1 MMMCTVHIKLVLGRE
16 NVMKLDYNIYY
27 EVAAAIFLS
36 FLTGYVRLQYN
47 MKLRSNR
54 LFLRLA
60 LSILFN
66 DILDIV
72 TAFTISNADVLPEML
87 NMVLNT
93 LYLLSCALTGVIL
106 LDYASESL
114 KNLGIE
120 QGKWHKKA
128 GIIIGIIYFSL
139 IVLNFFTGCIF
150 DFKGKQYNHG
160 SLYISIYVF
169 PYFYFVTGSIG
180 LLKVG
185 YHRGKKVLLS
195 IFAYMSVMIAGAL
208 IQIFVAPYT
217 LLNVFAGSVGIT
229 ILLFSLETPEY
240 EKLNETMEQLRRAK
254 EAAQDANE
262 AKSRFLANMSHEI
275 RTPINAIMGMNELIL
290 RESKEAS
297 TIEYAQNIASASA
310 SLLGIINDILDL
322 SKIESG
328 KMEVVPANYCLRTL
342 ITDCCKM
349 IEGRASAKKLEL
361 IIDADKTTP
370 CNLYGD
376 DVRLH
381 QIITNILTNA
391 VKYTHE
397 GSVTLRIRWKSA
409 GDGKKIF
416 LIVSVEDTGIGISDE
431 NKEKLFGSFERF
443 DNEKNK
449 GIEGTGLGL
458 AITKQLV
465 ELMDGNIGV
474 YSTIGKG
481 SLFYVEIPQEIA
493 ALGELG
499 DININ
504 KRTQNTVYKEKLV
517 VPDKRILVVDDV
529 KVNLKVIEGLLKK
542 TQIQIETADGGA
554 KCIEKAYNKKYD
566 VILLD
571 HMMPEIDGE
580 DALKEIRKEGCINR
594 NTPVIVLT
602 AYVMAGARERYIEK
616 GFDDYLS
623 KPVSGEDLEDMLIK
637 YIKKEKN
644 DE

>member
-1 MMMCTVHIKLVLGRE
+1 MCTVHIKLVLGRE

-87 NMVLNT
+87 NMVINT

-106 LDYASESL
+106 LEYASESL

-120 QGKWHKKA
+120 QEKWHIKA

-139 IVLNFFTGCIF
+139 IILNFFTGCIF

-160 SLYISIYVF
+160 SLYMSIYVI

-217 LLNVFAGSVGIT
+217 LLNIFAGSVGIT

-290 RESKEAS
+290 RESEEAS
-297 TIEYAQNIASASA
+297 TIEYAQNIASASE

-328 KMEVVPANYCLRTL
+328 KMEVVPANYSLRTL

-409 GDGKKIF
+409 GDGKKIL

-499 DININ
+499 DINIH
-504 KRTQNTVYKEKLV
+504 KRTKNTVYKEKLV

-580 DALKEIRKEGCINR
+580 DALKEIKKEGCINHD
-594 NTPVIVLT
+594 TPVIVLT

>member
-1 MMMCTVHIKLVLGRE
+1 MCTVHIKLVLGRE

-106 LDYASESL
+106 LDYVSESL

-120 QGKWHKKA
+120 HGKWHIKA

-139 IVLNFFTGCIF
+139 IILNFFTGCIF

-160 SLYISIYVF
+160 SLYMSIYVF

-180 LLKVG
+180 LLNVG

-208 IQIFVAPYT
+208 IQVFVAPYT

-297 TIEYAQNIASASA
+297 TIEYAQNIASASE

-328 KMEVVPANYCLRTL
+328 KMEVVPANYSLRTL

-409 GDGKKIF
+409 GDGKKIL

-580 DALKEIRKEGCINR
+580 DALKKIKKEGCINHD
-594 NTPVIVLT
+594 TPVIVLT
-602 AYVMAGARERYIEK
+602 AYVMAGAREKYIEK

>member
-1 MMMCTVHIKLVLGRE
+1 MCTVHIKLVLGRE

-120 QGKWHKKA
+120 QEKWHIKA

-139 IVLNFFTGCIF
+139 IILNFFTGCIF

-160 SLYISIYVF
+160 SLYMSIYII

-217 LLNVFAGSVGIT
+217 LLNIFAGSVGIT

-297 TIEYAQNIASASA
+297 TIEYAQNIASASE

-328 KMEVVPANYCLRTL
+328 KMEVVPANYSLRTL

-409 GDGKKIF
+409 GDGKKIL

-458 AITKQLV
+458 VITKQLV

-580 DALKEIRKEGCINR
+580 DALKEIKKEGCINHD
-594 NTPVIVLT
+594 TPVIVLT
-602 AYVMAGARERYIEK
+602 AYVMAGAREKYIEK

>member
-1 MMMCTVHIKLVLGRE
+1 MCTVHIKLVLGRE

-120 QGKWHKKA
+120 QEKWHIKA

-139 IVLNFFTGCIF
+139 IILNFFTGCIF

-160 SLYISIYVF
+160 SLYMSIYII

-208 IQIFVAPYT
+208 IQVFVAPYT
-217 LLNVFAGSVGIT
+217 LLNIFAGSVGIT

-297 TIEYAQNIASASA
+297 TIEYAQNIASASE

-328 KMEVVPANYCLRTL
+328 KMEVVPANYSLRTL

-409 GDGKKIF
+409 GDGKKIL

-580 DALKEIRKEGCINR
+580 DALKEIKKEGCINHD
-594 NTPVIVLT
+594 TPVIVLT
-602 AYVMAGARERYIEK
+602 AYVMAGAREKYIEK

>member
-1 MMMCTVHIKLVLGRE
+1 MCTVHIKLVLGRE

-87 NMVLNT
+87 NMVINT

-120 QGKWHKKA
+120 QEKWHIKA

-139 IVLNFFTGCIF
+139 IILNFFTGCIF

-160 SLYISIYVF
+160 SLYMSIYII

-217 LLNVFAGSVGIT
+217 LLNIFAGSVGIT

-297 TIEYAQNIASASA
+297 TIEYAQNIASASE

-328 KMEVVPANYCLRTL
+328 KMEVVPANYSLRTL

-409 GDGKKIF
+409 GDGEKIL

-580 DALKEIRKEGCINR
+580 DALKEIKKEGCINHD
-594 NTPVIVLT
+594 TPVIVLT

>member
-1 MMMCTVHIKLVLGRE
+1 MCTVHIKLVLGRE

-87 NMVLNT
+87 NMVINT

-120 QGKWHKKA
+120 QEKWHIKA

-139 IVLNFFTGCIF
+139 IILNFFTGCIF

-160 SLYISIYVF
+160 SLYMSIYVI

-217 LLNVFAGSVGIT
+217 LLNIFAGSVGIT

-297 TIEYAQNIASASA
+297 TIEYAQNIASASE

-328 KMEVVPANYCLRTL
+328 KMEVVPANYSLRTL

-409 GDGKKIF
+409 GDGKKIL

-580 DALKEIRKEGCINR
+580 DALKEIKKEGCINHD
-594 NTPVIVLT
+594 TPVIVLT

>member
-1 MMMCTVHIKLVLGRE
+1 MCTVHIKLVLGRE

-87 NMVLNT
+87 NMVINT

-120 QGKWHKKA
+120 QEKWHIKA

-139 IVLNFFTGCIF
+139 IILNFFTGCIF

-160 SLYISIYVF
+160 SLYMSIYVI

-217 LLNVFAGSVGIT
+217 LLNIFAGSVGIT

-297 TIEYAQNIASASA
+297 TIEYAQNIASASE

-328 KMEVVPANYCLRTL
+328 KMEVVPANYSLRTL
-342 ITDCCKM
+342 VTDCCKM

-409 GDGKKIF
+409 GDGKKIL

-580 DALKEIRKEGCINR
+580 DALKEIKKEGCINHD
-594 NTPVIVLT
+594 TPVIVLT

>member
-1 MMMCTVHIKLVLGRE
+1 MCTVHIKLVLGRE

-87 NMVLNT
+87 NMVINT

-120 QGKWHKKA
+120 QEKWHIKA

-139 IVLNFFTGCIF
+139 IILNFFTGCIF

-160 SLYISIYVF
+160 SLYMSIYII

-217 LLNVFAGSVGIT
+217 LLNIFAGSVGIT

-297 TIEYAQNIASASA
+297 TIEYAQNIASASE

-328 KMEVVPANYCLRTL
+328 KMEVVPANYSLRTL

-409 GDGKKIF
+409 GDGKKIL

-580 DALKEIRKEGCINR
+580 DALKEIKKEGCINHD
-594 NTPVIVLT
+594 TPVIVLT
-602 AYVMAGARERYIEK
+602 AYVMAGAREKYIEK

>member
-1 MMMCTVHIKLVLGRE
+1 MCTVHIKLVLGRE

-120 QGKWHKKA
+120 QEKWHIKA

-139 IVLNFFTGCIF
+139 IILNFFTGCIF

-160 SLYISIYVF
+160 SLYMSIYII

-217 LLNVFAGSVGIT
+217 LLNIFAGSVGIT

-297 TIEYAQNIASASA
+297 TIEYAQNIASASE

-328 KMEVVPANYCLRTL
+328 KMEVVPANYSLRTL

-409 GDGKKIF
+409 GDGKKIL

-580 DALKEIRKEGCINR
+580 DALKEIKKEGCINHD
-594 NTPVIVLT
+594 TPVIVLT
-602 AYVMAGARERYIEK
+602 AYVMAGAREKYIEK

-623 KPVSGEDLEDMLIK
+623 KPVSGENLEDMLIK

>member
-1 MMMCTVHIKLVLGRE
+1 MCTVHIKLVLGRE

-120 QGKWHKKA
+120 QEKWHIKA

-139 IVLNFFTGCIF
+139 IILNFFTGCIF

-160 SLYISIYVF
+160 SLYMSIYVF

-208 IQIFVAPYT
+208 IQVFVAPYT

-290 RESKEAS
+290 RESNEAS
-297 TIEYAQNIASASA
+297 TIEYAQNIASASE

-328 KMEVVPANYCLRTL
+328 KMEMVPANYSLRTL

-409 GDGKKIF
+409 GDGKKIL

-580 DALKEIRKEGCINR
+580 DALKEIKKEGCINHD
-594 NTPVIVLT
+594 TPVIVLT
-602 AYVMAGARERYIEK
+602 AYVMAGAREKYIEK

>member
-1 MMMCTVHIKLVLGRE
+1 MCTVHIKLVLGRE

-87 NMVLNT
+87 NMVINT

-120 QGKWHKKA
+120 QEKWHIKA

-139 IVLNFFTGCIF
+139 IILNFFTGCIF

-160 SLYISIYVF
+160 SLYMSIYVI

-217 LLNVFAGSVGIT
+217 LLNIFAGSVGIT

-290 RESKEAS
+290 RESEEAS
-297 TIEYAQNIASASA
+297 TIEYAQNIASASE

-328 KMEVVPANYCLRTL
+328 KMEVVPANYSLRTL

-409 GDGKKIF
+409 GDGKKIL

-580 DALKEIRKEGCINR
+580 DALKEIKKEGCINHD
-594 NTPVIVLT
+594 TPVIVLT
-602 AYVMAGARERYIEK
+602 AYVMAGAREKYIEK

>member
-1 MMMCTVHIKLVLGRE
+1 MCTVHIKLVLGRE

-120 QGKWHKKA
+120 QEKWHIKA

-139 IVLNFFTGCIF
+139 IILNFFTACIF

-160 SLYISIYVF
+160 SLYMSIYII

-217 LLNVFAGSVGIT
+217 LLNIFAGSVGIT

-290 RESKEAS
+290 RESEEAS
-297 TIEYAQNIASASA
+297 TIEYAQNIASASE

-328 KMEVVPANYCLRTL
+328 KMEVVPANYSLRTL

-409 GDGKKIF
+409 GDGKKIL

-580 DALKEIRKEGCINR
+580 DALKEIKKEGCINHD
-594 NTPVIVLT
+594 TPVIVLT

>member
-1 MMMCTVHIKLVLGRE
+1 MCTVHIKLVLGRE

-120 QGKWHKKA
+120 QEKWHIKA

-139 IVLNFFTGCIF
+139 IILNFFTGCIF

-160 SLYISIYVF
+160 SLYMSIYVI

-217 LLNVFAGSVGIT
+217 LLNIFAGSVGIT

-297 TIEYAQNIASASA
+297 TIEYAQNIASASE

-328 KMEVVPANYCLRTL
+328 KMEVVPANYSLRTL

-409 GDGKKIF
+409 GDGKKIL

-517 VPDKRILVVDDV
+517 VPDKRILIVDDV

-580 DALKEIRKEGCINR
+580 DALKEIKKEGCINHD
-594 NTPVIVLT
+594 TPVIVLT
-602 AYVMAGARERYIEK
+602 AYVMAGAREKYIEK

>member
-1 MMMCTVHIKLVLGRE
+1 MCTVHIKLVLGRE

-120 QGKWHKKA
+120 QEKWHIKA

-139 IVLNFFTGCIF
+139 IILNFFTGCIF

-160 SLYISIYVF
+160 SLYMSIYVF

-208 IQIFVAPYT
+208 IQVFVAPYT

-297 TIEYAQNIASASA
+297 AIEYAQNIASASE

-328 KMEVVPANYCLRTL
+328 KMEVVPANYSLRTL

-409 GDGKKIF
+409 GDGEKIL

-580 DALKEIRKEGCINR
+580 DALKEIKKEGCINHD
-594 NTPVIVLT
+594 TPVIVLT
-602 AYVMAGARERYIEK
+602 AYVMAGAREKYIEK

>member
-1 MMMCTVHIKLVLGRE
+1 MCTVHIKLVLGRE

-87 NMVLNT
+87 NMVINT

-120 QGKWHKKA
+120 QEKWHIKA

-139 IVLNFFTGCIF
+139 IILNFFTGCIF

-160 SLYISIYVF
+160 SLYMSIYVI

-217 LLNVFAGSVGIT
+217 LLNIFAGSVGIT

-297 TIEYAQNIASASA
+297 TIEYAQNIASASE

-328 KMEVVPANYCLRTL
+328 KMEVVPANYSLRTL

-409 GDGKKIF
+409 GDGKKIL

>member
-1 MMMCTVHIKLVLGRE
+1 MCTVHIKLVLGRE

-87 NMVLNT
+87 NMVINT

-120 QGKWHKKA
+120 QEKWHIKA

-139 IVLNFFTGCIF
+139 IILNFFTGCIF

-160 SLYISIYVF
+160 SLYMSIYVI

-217 LLNVFAGSVGIT
+217 LLNIFAGSVGIT

-297 TIEYAQNIASASA
+297 TIEYAQNIASASE

-328 KMEVVPANYCLRTL
+328 KMEVVPANYSLRTL

-391 VKYTHE
+391 VKNTHE

-409 GDGKKIF
+409 GDGKKIL

-580 DALKEIRKEGCINR
+580 DALKEIKKEGCINHD
-594 NTPVIVLT
+594 TPVIVLT
-602 AYVMAGARERYIEK
+602 AYVMAGAREKYIEK

>member
-1 MMMCTVHIKLVLGRE
+1 MCTVHIKLVLGRE

-27 EVAAAIFLS
+27 EVSAAIFLS

-87 NMVLNT
+87 NMVINT

-120 QGKWHKKA
+120 QEKWHIKA

-139 IVLNFFTGCIF
+139 IILNFFTGCIF

-160 SLYISIYVF
+160 SLYMSIYVI

-208 IQIFVAPYT
+208 IQVFVAPYT

-297 TIEYAQNIASASA
+297 TIEYAQNIASASE

-328 KMEVVPANYCLRTL
+328 KMEVVPANYSLRTL

-409 GDGKKIF
+409 GDGKKIL

-580 DALKEIRKEGCINR
+580 DALKEIKKEGCINHD
-594 NTPVIVLT
+594 TPVIVLT
-602 AYVMAGARERYIEK
+602 AYVMAGAREKYIEK

>member
-1 MMMCTVHIKLVLGRE
+1 MCTVHIKLVLGRE

-60 LSILFN
+60 LSILFD

-93 LYLLSCALTGVIL
+93 SYLLSCALTGVIL

-120 QGKWHKKA
+120 HEKWHIKA

-139 IVLNFFTGCIF
+139 IILNFFTGCIF

-160 SLYISIYVF
+160 SLYMSIYVF
-169 PYFYFVTGSIG
+169 PYFYFMTGSIG

-297 TIEYAQNIASASA
+297 TIEYAQNIASASE

-328 KMEVVPANYCLRTL
+328 KMEVVPANYSLRTL

-409 GDGKKIF
+409 GDGKKIL

-517 VPDKRILVVDDV
+517 APDKRILVVDDV

-542 TQIQIETADGGA
+542 TQIQIETVDGGA

-566 VILLD
+566 IILLD

-580 DALKEIRKEGCINR
+580 DALKEIKKEGCINHD
-594 NTPVIVLT
+594 TPVIVLT

-616 GFDDYLS
+616 GFDDYLP
-623 KPVSGEDLEDMLIK
+623 KPVSGEDLENMLIK

>member
-1 MMMCTVHIKLVLGRE
+1 MCTVHIKLVLGRE

-106 LDYASESL
+106 LDYVSESL

-120 QGKWHKKA
+120 HGKWHIKA

-139 IVLNFFTGCIF
+139 IILNFFTGCIF

-160 SLYISIYVF
+160 SLYMSIYII

-217 LLNVFAGSVGIT
+217 LLNIFAGSVGIT

-297 TIEYAQNIASASA
+297 TIEYAQNIASASE

-328 KMEVVPANYCLRTL
+328 KMEVVPANYSLRTL

-409 GDGKKIF
+409 GDGKKIL

-580 DALKEIRKEGCINR
+580 DALKKIKKEGCINHD
-594 NTPVIVLT
+594 TPVIVLT
-602 AYVMAGARERYIEK
+602 AYVMAGAREKYIEK

>member
-1 MMMCTVHIKLVLGRE
+1 MCTVHIKLVLGRE

-87 NMVLNT
+87 NMVINT

-120 QGKWHKKA
+120 QEKWHIKA

-139 IVLNFFTGCIF
+139 IILNFFTGCIF

-160 SLYISIYVF
+160 SLYMSIYVI

-297 TIEYAQNIASASA
+297 TIEYAQNIASASE

-328 KMEVVPANYCLRTL
+328 KMEVVPANYSLRTL

-409 GDGKKIF
+409 GDGKKIL

-580 DALKEIRKEGCINR
+580 DALKEIKKEGCINHD
-594 NTPVIVLT
+594 TPVIVLT
-602 AYVMAGARERYIEK
+602 AYVMAGAREKYIEK

>member
-1 MMMCTVHIKLVLGRE
+1 MCTVHIKLVLGRE

-87 NMVLNT
+87 NMVINT

-120 QGKWHKKA
+120 QEKWHIKA

-139 IVLNFFTGCIF
+139 IILNFFTGCIF

-160 SLYISIYVF
+160 SLYMSIYII

-217 LLNVFAGSVGIT
+217 LLNIFAGSVGIT

-297 TIEYAQNIASASA
+297 TIEYAQNIASASE

-328 KMEVVPANYCLRTL
+328 KMEVVPANYSLRTL

-409 GDGKKIF
+409 GDGKKIL

-580 DALKEIRKEGCINR
+580 DALKEIKKEGCINHD
-594 NTPVIVLT
+594 TPVIVLT

>member
-1 MMMCTVHIKLVLGRE
+1 MCTVRIKLVLGRE

-195 IFAYMSVMIAGAL
+195 IFVYMSVMIAGAL

-297 TIEYAQNIASASA
+297 TIEYAQNIASASE

-328 KMEVVPANYCLRTL
+328 KMEVVPANYSLRTL

-409 GDGKKIF
+409 GDGKKIL

-504 KRTQNTVYKEKLV
+504 KRTQNTVYKEKLAA
-517 VPDKRILVVDDV
+517 PDKRILVVDDV

>member
-1 MMMCTVHIKLVLGRE
+1 MCTVHIKLVLGRE

-120 QGKWHKKA
+120 QEKWHIKA

-139 IVLNFFTGCIF
+139 IILNFFTGCIF

-160 SLYISIYVF
+160 SLYMSIYII

-217 LLNVFAGSVGIT
+217 LLNIFAGSVGIT

-297 TIEYAQNIASASA
+297 TIEYAQNIASASE

-328 KMEVVPANYCLRTL
+328 KMEVVLANYSLRTL

-409 GDGKKIF
+409 GDGKKIL

-580 DALKEIRKEGCINR
+580 DALKEIKKEGCINHD
-594 NTPVIVLT
+594 TPVIVLT
-602 AYVMAGARERYIEK
+602 AYVMAGAREKYIEK

>member
-1 MMMCTVHIKLVLGRE
+1 MCTVYIKLVLGRE

-87 NMVLNT
+87 NMILNT
-93 LYLLSCALTGVIL
+93 SYLLSCALTGVIL

-120 QGKWHKKA
+120 PGKWHKKA

-160 SLYISIYVF
+160 LLYMSVYVF

-185 YHRGKKVLLS
+185 YYRGKKVLLS

-208 IQIFVAPYT
+208 IQIFAAPYT
-217 LLNVFAGSVGIT
+217 LINVFAGSVGIT

-297 TIEYAQNIASASA
+297 TIEYAQNIASASE

-328 KMEVVPANYCLRTL
+328 KMEVVPANYSLRTL

-397 GSVTLRIRWKSA
+397 GSITLRIRWKSA
-409 GDGKKIF
+409 GDGKKIL

-517 VPDKRILVVDDV
+517 VPGKRILVVDDV

>member
-1 MMMCTVHIKLVLGRE
+1 MCTVHIKLVLGRE

-36 FLTGYVRLQYN
+36 FLTGYIRLQYN

-120 QGKWHKKA
+120 QEKWHIKA

-139 IVLNFFTGCIF
+139 IILNFFTGCIF

-160 SLYISIYVF
+160 SLYMSIYII

-217 LLNVFAGSVGIT
+217 LLNIFAGSVGIT

-297 TIEYAQNIASASA
+297 TIEYAQNIASASE

-328 KMEVVPANYCLRTL
+328 KMEVVPANYSLRTL

-409 GDGKKIF
+409 GDGKKIL

-580 DALKEIRKEGCINR
+580 DALKEIKKEGCINHD
-594 NTPVIVLT
+594 TPVIVLT
-602 AYVMAGARERYIEK
+602 AYVMAGAREKYIEK

>member
-1 MMMCTVHIKLVLGRE
+1 MCTVHIKLVLGRE

-87 NMVLNT
+87 NMILNT

-106 LDYASESL
+106 LDYVSESL

-120 QGKWHKKA
+120 HGKWHIKA

-139 IVLNFFTGCIF
+139 IILNFFTGCIF

-160 SLYISIYVF
+160 SLYMSIYVF

-180 LLKVG
+180 LLNVG

-208 IQIFVAPYT
+208 IQVFVAPYT

-297 TIEYAQNIASASA
+297 TIEYAQNIASASE

-328 KMEVVPANYCLRTL
+328 KMEVVPANYSLRTL

-409 GDGKKIF
+409 GDGKKIL
-416 LIVSVEDTGIGISDE
+416 LIVSVEDIGIGISDE

-580 DALKEIRKEGCINR
+580 DALKEIKKEGCINHD
-594 NTPVIVLT
+594 TPVIVLT

>member
-1 MMMCTVHIKLVLGRE
+1 MCTVHIKLVLGRE

-120 QGKWHKKA
+120 QEKWHIKA

-139 IVLNFFTGCIF
+139 IILNFFTGCIF

-160 SLYISIYVF
+160 SLYMSIYII

-217 LLNVFAGSVGIT
+217 LLNIFAGSVGIT

-297 TIEYAQNIASASA
+297 TIEYAQNIASASE

-328 KMEVVPANYCLRTL
+328 KMEVVPANYSLRTL

-409 GDGKKIF
+409 GDGKKIL

-481 SLFYVEIPQEIA
+481 ALFYVEIPQEIA

>member
-1 MMMCTVHIKLVLGRE
+1 
-16 NVMKLDYNIYY
+16 MKLDYNIYY

-60 LSILFN
+60 LSILLN

-72 TAFTISNADVLPEML
+72 TAFTISNADVVPEML
-87 NMVLNT
+87 NMILNT
-93 LYLLSCALTGVIL
+93 SYLLSCTLTGVIL

-120 QGKWHKKA
+120 PGKWHRKA
-128 GIIIGIIYFSL
+128 GIIIGIIYFSM

-160 SLYISIYVF
+160 LLYMSIYVF

-297 TIEYAQNIASASA
+297 TIEYAQNIASASE

-328 KMEVVPANYCLRTL
+328 KMEVVPANYSLRTL

-349 IEGRASAKKLEL
+349 IEGRAAAKKLEL

-409 GDGKKIF
+409 GDGKKIL

-499 DININ
+499 DINIH
-504 KRTQNTVYKEKLV
+504 KRTKNTVYKEKLV

-529 KVNLKVIEGLLKK
+529 KVNLKVIEGLLK
-542 TQIQIETADGGA
+542 
-554 KCIEKAYNKKYD
+554 
-566 VILLD
+566 
-571 HMMPEIDGE
+571 
-580 DALKEIRKEGCINR
+580 
-594 NTPVIVLT
+594 
-602 AYVMAGARERYIEK
+602 
-616 GFDDYLS
+616 LS
-623 KPVSGEDLEDMLIK
+623 LIH
-637 YIKKEKN
+637 I
-644 DE
+644 

>member
-1 MMMCTVHIKLVLGRE
+1 MCTVYIKLVLGRE

-60 LSILFN
+60 LSILLN

-72 TAFTISNADVLPEML
+72 TAFTISNADVVPEML
-87 NMVLNT
+87 NMILNT
-93 LYLLSCALTGVIL
+93 AYLLSCTLTGVIL

-120 QGKWHKKA
+120 PGKWHKKA

-160 SLYISIYVF
+160 LLYMSIYVF

-328 KMEVVPANYCLRTL
+328 KMEVVPANYSLRTL

-349 IEGRASAKKLEL
+349 IEGRAAAKKLEL

-370 CNLYGD
+370 CNLCGD

-397 GSVTLRIRWKSA
+397 GSITLRVKWKSA
-409 GDGKKIF
+409 GDGRKIL

-504 KRTQNTVYKEKLV
+504 KRIQNTVYKEKLV

-580 DALKEIRKEGCINR
+580 DALKEIKKEGCINHD
-594 NTPVIVLT
+594 TPVIVLT

>member
-1 MMMCTVHIKLVLGRE
+1 MCTVHIKLVLGRE

-120 QGKWHKKA
+120 QEKWHIKA

-139 IVLNFFTGCIF
+139 IILNFFTGCIF

-160 SLYISIYVF
+160 SLYMSIYII

-217 LLNVFAGSVGIT
+217 LLNIFAGSVGIT

-297 TIEYAQNIASASA
+297 TIEYAQNIASASE

-328 KMEVVPANYCLRTL
+328 KMEVVPANYSLRTL

-409 GDGKKIF
+409 GDGKKIL

-580 DALKEIRKEGCINR
+580 DALKEIKKEGCINHD
-594 NTPVIVLT
+594 TPVIVLT
-602 AYVMAGARERYIEK
+602 AYVMAGAREKYIEK

>member
-1 MMMCTVHIKLVLGRE
+1 MCTVHIKLVLGRE

-120 QGKWHKKA
+120 QEKWHIKA

-139 IVLNFFTGCIF
+139 IILNFFTGCIF

-160 SLYISIYVF
+160 SLYMSIYII

-217 LLNVFAGSVGIT
+217 LLNIFAGSVGIT

-290 RESKEAS
+290 RESEEAS
-297 TIEYAQNIASASA
+297 TIEYAQNIASASE

-328 KMEVVPANYCLRTL
+328 KMEVVPANYSLRTL

-409 GDGKKIF
+409 GDGKKIL

-499 DININ
+499 DINIH

-580 DALKEIRKEGCINR
+580 DALKEIKKEGCINHD
-594 NTPVIVLT
+594 TPVIVLT

>member
-1 MMMCTVHIKLVLGRE
+1 MCTVYIKLVLGRE

-60 LSILFN
+60 LSILLN

-72 TAFTISNADVLPEML
+72 TAFTISNADVVPEML
-87 NMVLNT
+87 NMILNT
-93 LYLLSCALTGVIL
+93 AYLLSCTLTGVIL

-120 QGKWHKKA
+120 PGKWHKKA

-160 SLYISIYVF
+160 LLYMSIYVF

-328 KMEVVPANYCLRTL
+328 KMEVVPANYSLRTL

-349 IEGRASAKKLEL
+349 IEGRAAAKKLEL

-370 CNLYGD
+370 CNLCGD

-397 GSVTLRIRWKSA
+397 GSITLRVKWKSA
-409 GDGKKIF
+409 GDGRKIL

-504 KRTQNTVYKEKLV
+504 KRIQNTVYKEKLV

-580 DALKEIRKEGCINR
+580 DALKEIRKEGCINYD
-594 NTPVIVLT
+594 TPVIVLT

>member
-1 MMMCTVHIKLVLGRE
+1 MCTVYIKLVLGRE

-60 LSILFN
+60 LSILLN

-72 TAFTISNADVLPEML
+72 TAFTISNADVVPEML
-87 NMVLNT
+87 NMILNT
-93 LYLLSCALTGVIL
+93 SYLLSCALTGVIL
-106 LDYASESL
+106 LDYAYESL

-120 QGKWHKKA
+120 QGKWHIKA

-139 IVLNFFTGCIF
+139 IILNFFTGCIF

-160 SLYISIYVF
+160 SLYMSIYVF

-180 LLKVG
+180 LLNVG

-208 IQIFVAPYT
+208 IQVFVAPYT

-240 EKLNETMEQLRRAK
+240 EKLNETMEQLKRAK
-254 EAAQDANE
+254 EVAQDANE

-297 TIEYAQNIASASA
+297 TIEYAQNIASASE

-328 KMEVVPANYCLRTL
+328 KMEVVPANYSLRTL

-409 GDGKKIF
+409 GDGKKIL

-504 KRTQNTVYKEKLV
+504 KRTKTTVYKEKLV
-517 VPDKRILVVDDV
+517 APDKRILVVDDV

-542 TQIQIETADGGA
+542 TQIQIETVDGGA

-580 DALKEIRKEGCINR
+580 DALKEIKKEGCINHD
-594 NTPVIVLT
+594 TPVIVLT

-616 GFDDYLS
+616 GFDDYLP

-637 YIKKEKN
+637 YNVLSESSK
-644 DE
+644 

>member
-1 MMMCTVHIKLVLGRE
+1 MCTVHIKLVLGRE

-87 NMVLNT
+87 NMVINT

-120 QGKWHKKA
+120 QEKWHIKA

-139 IVLNFFTGCIF
+139 IILNFFTGCIF

-160 SLYISIYVF
+160 SLYMSIYII

-217 LLNVFAGSVGIT
+217 LLNIFAGSVGIT

-297 TIEYAQNIASASA
+297 TIEYAQNIASASE

-328 KMEVVPANYCLRTL
+328 KMEVVPANYSLRTL

-409 GDGKKIF
+409 GDGKKIL

-431 NKEKLFGSFERF
+431 NKEKLFGTFERF

-580 DALKEIRKEGCINR
+580 DALKEIKKEGCINHD
-594 NTPVIVLT
+594 TPVIVLT

>member
-1 MMMCTVHIKLVLGRE
+1 MCTVHIKLVLGRE

-87 NMVLNT
+87 NMVINT

-120 QGKWHKKA
+120 QEKWHIKA

-139 IVLNFFTGCIF
+139 IILNFFTGCIF

-160 SLYISIYVF
+160 SLYMSIYII

-217 LLNVFAGSVGIT
+217 LLNIFAGSVGIT

-297 TIEYAQNIASASA
+297 TIEYAQNIASASE

-328 KMEVVPANYCLRTL
+328 KMEVVPANYSLRTL

-409 GDGKKIF
+409 GDGKKIL

-504 KRTQNTVYKEKLV
+504 KRTQNTIYKEKLAA
-517 VPDKRILVVDDV
+517 PDKRILVVDDV

-580 DALKEIRKEGCINR
+580 DALKEIKKEGCINR

>member
-1 MMMCTVHIKLVLGRE
+1 MCTVYIKLVLGRE

-60 LSILFN
+60 LSILLN

-72 TAFTISNADVLPEML
+72 TAFTISNADVVPEML
-87 NMVLNT
+87 NMILNT
-93 LYLLSCALTGVIL
+93 SYLLSCTLTGVIL

-120 QGKWHKKA
+120 PGKWHRKA

-150 DFKGKQYNHG
+150 DFKGEQYNHG
-160 SLYISIYVF
+160 SLYMSIYVF

-290 RESKEAS
+290 RESNEAS
-297 TIEYAQNIASASA
+297 TIEYAQNIASASE

-328 KMEVVPANYCLRTL
+328 KMEVVPANYSLRTL

-349 IEGRASAKKLEL
+349 IEGRAAAKKLEL

-370 CNLYGD
+370 CNLCGD

-397 GSVTLRIRWKSA
+397 GSITLRVKWKSA
-409 GDGKKIF
+409 GDGEKIL

-504 KRTQNTVYKEKLV
+504 KRIQNTVYKEKLV

-542 TQIQIETADGGA
+542 TLIQIETADGGA

-580 DALKEIRKEGCINR
+580 DALKEIKKEGCINHD
-594 NTPVIVLT
+594 TPVIALT

>member
-1 MMMCTVHIKLVLGRE
+1 MCTVHIKLVLGRE

-120 QGKWHKKA
+120 QEKWHIKA

-139 IVLNFFTGCIF
+139 IILNFFTGCIF

-160 SLYISIYVF
+160 SLYMSIYII

-217 LLNVFAGSVGIT
+217 LLNIFAGSVGIT

-297 TIEYAQNIASASA
+297 TIEYAQNIASASE

-328 KMEVVPANYCLRTL
+328 KMEVVPANYSLRTL

-409 GDGKKIF
+409 GDGKKIL

-529 KVNLKVIEGLLKK
+529 RVNLKVIEGLLKK

-580 DALKEIRKEGCINR
+580 DALKEIKKEGCINHD
-594 NTPVIVLT
+594 TPVIVLT
-602 AYVMAGARERYIEK
+602 AYVMAGAREKYIEK

>member
-1 MMMCTVHIKLVLGRE
+1 MCTVHIKLVLGRE

-87 NMVLNT
+87 NMVINT

-120 QGKWHKKA
+120 QEKWHIKA

-139 IVLNFFTGCIF
+139 IILNFFTGCIF

-160 SLYISIYVF
+160 SLYMSIYVI

-217 LLNVFAGSVGIT
+217 LLNIFAGSVGIT

-297 TIEYAQNIASASA
+297 TIEYAQNIASASE

-328 KMEVVPANYCLRTL
+328 KMEVVPANYSLRTL
-342 ITDCCKM
+342 VTDCCKM

-409 GDGKKIF
+409 GDGKKIL

-580 DALKEIRKEGCINR
+580 DALKEIKKEGCINHD
-594 NTPVIVLT
+594 TPVIVLT
-602 AYVMAGARERYIEK
+602 AYVMAGAREKYIEK